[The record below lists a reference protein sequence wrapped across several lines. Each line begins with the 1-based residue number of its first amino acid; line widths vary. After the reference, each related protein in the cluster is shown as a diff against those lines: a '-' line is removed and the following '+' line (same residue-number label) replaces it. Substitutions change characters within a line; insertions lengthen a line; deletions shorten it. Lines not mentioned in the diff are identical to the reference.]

1 MTTTDTT
8 FPAATGP
15 EEPTPESKGSRRR
28 GSGKVGKAVKPS
40 RTAPPESP
48 RAGAVNLLS
57 TWVLEENRVR
67 TLRLRFLAGA
77 AALVVLLALVWVG
90 LHVKVKAEE
99 RSLEEQKTTAAQLRQ
114 QIADMAPVRTYGA
127 SIRNRDVMLSQA
139 MASEVTF
146 SRALDALED
155 LLPAGTSIG
164 TFAGTL
170 TPISADGTAAPAD
183 GGVSACPGP
192 DPFGVTTV
200 VACVELS
207 GLAPSREAVSQLV
220 LALSTDKQFVE
231 PFISTTTTDDAN
243 VVAFSGSVGLDP
255 RMLSGRFTP
264 EDAADAETASAE
276 ETS

>member
-1 MTTTDTT
+1 MTTTTT
-8 FPAATGP
+8 SFPAATGP
-15 EEPTPESKGSRRR
+15 EEPTPGAKGSRRR
-28 GSGKVGKAVKPS
+28 GPGRAAKSAKTP
-40 RTAPPESP
+40 PPEP
-48 RAGAVNLLS
+48 AGAGAVNLLS

-67 TLRLRFLAGA
+67 TLRVRFLAGA
-77 AALVVLLALVWVG
+77 LALVALLALVWVG

-99 RSLEEQKTTAAQLRQ
+99 RSLEEQKTTAAQLRE

-139 MASEVTF
+139 MAAEVTF
-146 SRALDALED
+146 SRALDSLEE
-155 LLPAGTSIG
+155 LLPGGTSIG

-170 TPISADGTAAPAD
+170 TPLSADGTAAPTD
-183 GGVSACPGP
+183 GGASACPGP

-255 RMLSGRFTP
+255 RMLTGRFTP
-264 EDAADAETASAE
+264 EDAAQTAPGEAAPAE

>member
-1 MTTTDTT
+1 MTTTTT
-8 FPAATGP
+8 SFPAPADP
-15 EEPTPESKGSRRR
+15 EEPTPESKRARRR
-28 GSGKVGKAVKPS
+28 GNATSAKSKKPG
-40 RTAPPESP
+40 PPEP
-48 RAGAVNLLS
+48 ARAGAVNLLS

-77 AALVVLLALVWVG
+77 VALAVLLALVWVG
-90 LHVKVKAEE
+90 LHVKIKAEE
-99 RSLEEQKTTAAQLRQ
+99 RSLEEQQSTAAQLRQ

-146 SRALDALED
+146 SRALDSLQG

-164 TFAGTL
+164 TFTGTL
-170 TPISADGTAAPAD
+170 TPLAADGTAAPAD

-243 VVAFSGSVGLDP
+243 VVAFSGSVGLDTK
-255 RMLSGRFTP
+255 MLSGRFTP
-264 EDAADAETASAE
+264 EDTSPAESDDASTE